1 LARVSIRA
9 SNEAVELLMRTFLLA
24 CSVFL
29 LSCSDSDE
37 SSNDIAASL
46 VFEHV
51 SIVDVRA
58 GLIVPNQVVVIA
70 NSHIL
75 EIGHSSDIA
84 IPHGIKPIDATGKF
98 LIPGLWE
105 MHAHTSSDQ
114 VSRDVVLPLFIA
126 NGVTGIRSMQADCLK
141 DSNRSCSSI
150 SAPIDATNRWRQDIA
165 GRQLIGPR
173 IIAGSPMVN
182 GPAEGE
188 SSTVL
193 DPATAEHGRA
203 HARLLKAR
211 GVDFIKIYDELSRDA
226 YFAIADEARKLGL
239 PFAGHVPVAVR
250 ATEASDAGQASI
262 EHCCAG
268 SIYEQCSSRESELR
282 EKILAE
288 VLKEVPNGNAILL
301 DMIESFSEDKC
312 AVVVDTLV
320 QNETWFVPTLIVSS
334 WRGDWRDDPRTRYL
348 PPVELDYWVLDHE
361 WDEQMYGTA
370 EERKPTI
377 EHNFRLVRMMKAAG
391 VRILAGS
398 DPGIAG
404 VFFGSSLSEELE
416 LLVKAGFTEAEALRA
431 ATLSPAEFLGLE
443 EDLGTIEVGKLADL
457 VLLRGNPLED
467 IANTR
472 DISAVVFDGRF
483 FSRDDLDR
491 ILLNVERAALAAN
504 EESD

>member
-1 LARVSIRA
+1 
-9 SNEAVELLMRTFLLA
+9 MRTYLLA

-58 GLIVPNQVVVIA
+58 GLIVPNQVVIIA
-70 NSHIL
+70 NSQIL
-75 EIGHSSDIA
+75 EVGHSSEIA
-84 IPHGIKPIDATGKF
+84 IPHGIEPIDATGKF

-114 VSRDVVLPLFIA
+114 VSRDVVLPMFIA
-126 NGVTGIRSMQADCLK
+126 NGVTGIRSMAGDCHI
-141 DSNRSCSSI
+141 DIEDGGCGEPVATISNVRKWREE
-150 SAPIDATNRWRQDIA
+150 IDNGT
-165 GRQLIGPR
+165 LVGPR
-173 IIAGSPMVN
+173 IVASSYYTN
-182 GPAEGE
+182 GPDSISE
-188 SSTVL
+188 SSINN
-193 DPATAEHGRA
+193 PGTAEHGRLY
-203 HARLLKAR
+203 ARMLKAR
-211 GVDFIKIYDELSRDA
+211 GIDFIKIYDELSRDA
-226 YFAIADEARKLGL
+226 YFAIADEAGKSGL

-282 EKILAE
+282 EKILVE
-288 VLKEVPNGNAILL
+288 VLKEVPNGSAIILE
-301 DMIESFSEDKC
+301 MIESFSEDKC
-312 AVVVDTLV
+312 ALVVDTLV
-320 QNETWFVPTLIVSS
+320 QNGTWFVPTLIVSY

-348 PPVELDYWVLDHE
+348 PPVELDYWALDHE

-370 EERKPTI
+370 EERQPTI
-377 EHNFRLVRMMKAAG
+377 EQNFRLVRMMKAAG
-391 VRILAGS
+391 VRMLAGS

-404 VFFGSSLSEELE
+404 VFYGFSLSEELE

-443 EDLGTIEVGKLADL
+443 DDLGTIETGKLADL
-457 VLLRGNPLED
+457 VLLGGNPLED

-472 DISAVVFDGRF
+472 DISAVIFDGRF
-483 FSRDDLDR
+483 FSRDDLDK